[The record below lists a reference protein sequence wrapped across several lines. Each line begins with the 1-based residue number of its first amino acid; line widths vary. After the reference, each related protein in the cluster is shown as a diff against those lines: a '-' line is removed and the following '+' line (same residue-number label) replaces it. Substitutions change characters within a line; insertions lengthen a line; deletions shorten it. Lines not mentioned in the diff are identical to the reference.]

1 MLLFRGLVIFLLLVA
16 AVCFA
21 FHIGT
26 GRVYYK
32 RLGFVVLKWTS
43 IAAALFFAVLI
54 AERVF

>member
-21 FHIGT
+21 FYVGT
-26 GRVYYK
+26 GRPYYQ